1 MLSFMPEYRSAI
13 VVGAS
18 AGIGAELVRQL
29 AQQGTKV
36 AAVARRVE
44 RLEGIASGFPGLV
57 LAYGH
62 DVTCV
67 EEVPELF
74 QRITDDLGGL
84 DLVIYNAGIMP
95 DVAPHEYDTAKDLA
109 AFATNVS
116 GAIAWLNVAAA
127 RMDRTGHGTLVG
139 IGSVAGDR
147 GRMGQPAYNAS
158 KAALHSF
165 MESLR
170 NRLHRRGVTVVT
182 IKPGPVATD
191 LIAHLHFKNA
201 MPPDEAARR
210 TLRLIRK
217 PGEHYLKAFHRLA
230 FFVIRNLPSPIFRR
244 LSI

>member
-1 MLSFMPEYRSAI
+1 MPPYKTAI

-18 AGIGAELVRQL
+18 AGIGAELVKQL
-29 AQQGTKV
+29 AQEGVKV
-36 AAVARRVE
+36 AAVARRLD
-44 RLEGIASGFPGLV
+44 RLEGIAAGFPGLV
-57 LAYGH
+57 LPYGH
-62 DVTCV
+62 DVTHTG
-67 EEVPELF
+67 EAADLF

-84 DLVIYNAGIMP
+84 DLVVYNAGIMP
-95 DVAPHEYDTAKDLA
+95 DVGPHEYDVDKDVA
-109 AFATNVS
+109 TFATNVL
-116 GAIAWLNVAAA
+116 GAMAWLDAAAA

-182 IKPGPVATD
+182 IKPGPVATE
-191 LIAHLHFKNA
+191 LIAHLHFRNA
-201 MPPDEAARR
+201 MPADEAARR

-217 PGEHYLKAFHRLA
+217 PGEHYLLPLHRLA
-230 FFVIRNLPSPIFRR
+230 FFVIRNIPSPIFRR
-244 LSI
+244 MKI

>member
-1 MLSFMPEYRSAI
+1 MPLYKTAI

-18 AGIGAELVRQL
+18 AGIGAELVKQL
-29 AQQGTKV
+29 AQGGTRV
-36 AAVARRVE
+36 AAVARRVD
-44 RLEGIASGFPGLV
+44 RLEGMAAAFPGLV

-62 DVTCV
+62 DVTRTD
-67 EEVPELF
+67 EVPDLF
-74 QRITDDLGGL
+74 QKITDDLNGL

-109 AFATNVS
+109 AFATNVG
-116 GAIAWLNVAAA
+116 GAVAWLNVAAA

-139 IGSVAGDR
+139 VGSVAGDR
-147 GRMGQPAYNAS
+147 GRLGQPAYNAS

-201 MPPDEAARR
+201 MPAAEAAAR
-210 TLRLIRK
+210 TLRLSAK
-217 PGEHYLKAFHRLA
+217 AGEHYLTPFLRFA
-230 FFVIRNLPSPIFRR
+230 FFVIRNIPSPIFRR
-244 LSI
+244 MKI

>member
-1 MLSFMPEYRSAI
+1 MPEYRFAI

-18 AGIGAELVRQL
+18 AGIGAELVKQL
-29 AQQGTKV
+29 AQAGTKV

-44 RLEGIASGFPGLV
+44 RIQGIASGFPEGQV

-62 DVTCV
+62 DVTHTD
-67 EEVPELF
+67 EAADLF

-95 DVAPHEYDTAKDLA
+95 DVGPREYDTAKDVA
-109 AFATNVS
+109 AFAVNVN
-116 GAIAWLNVAAA
+116 GAMAWLNAAAA
-127 RMDRTGHGTLVG
+127 RMDRTEHGTLVG

-147 GRMGQPAYNAS
+147 GRLGQPAYNAS

-191 LIAHLHFKNA
+191 LIAHLYFKNA
-201 MPPDEAARR
+201 MSAEEAARR
-210 TLRLIRK
+210 TLKLCRK
-217 PGEHYLKAFHRLA
+217 PGEHYLTPFLRFA
-230 FFVIRNLPSPIFRR
+230 FFLIRNVPSPIFRR